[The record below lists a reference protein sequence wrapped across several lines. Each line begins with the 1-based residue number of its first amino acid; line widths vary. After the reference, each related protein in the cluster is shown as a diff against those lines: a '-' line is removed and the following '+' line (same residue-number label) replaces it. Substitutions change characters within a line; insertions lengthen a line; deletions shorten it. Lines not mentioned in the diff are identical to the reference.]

1 MADQQDLNEILQ
13 RLEAVEHKLGI
24 YYVPNAEPI
33 LEELV
38 EKLDPKTLQLI
49 LREVDAKVLALAM
62 MGYKAPALK
71 GIQAAM
77 SKKSWEMIQDDVH
90 YHLKLGVSEVSI
102 RQARL
107 EMMGM
112 IKKLEAQGTIVLHV
126 KESSSELEDWKKS
139 QETGT
144 LFKKVEGLEV
154 WKKDV
159 LDKVGQ

>member
-1 MADQQDLNEILQ
+1 MADTPDLNEILQ

-33 LEELV
+33 LEELA
-38 EKLDPKTLQLI
+38 EKLEPKTLQLI

-71 GIQAAM
+71 GIQNAM
-77 SKKSWEMIQDDVH
+77 SKKSWEMMQDDVH
-90 YHLKLGVSEVSI
+90 YHLKLGVSEASI

-107 EMMGM
+107 EMMSI
-112 IKKLEAQGTIVLHV
+112 IKKLEASGSIVLHV
-126 KESSSELEDWKKS
+126 HESSQEMEEWKKRS
-139 QETGT
+139 DENPT
-144 LFKKVEGLEV
+144 LFKKVEGLEI

-159 LDKVGQ
+159 LDKV